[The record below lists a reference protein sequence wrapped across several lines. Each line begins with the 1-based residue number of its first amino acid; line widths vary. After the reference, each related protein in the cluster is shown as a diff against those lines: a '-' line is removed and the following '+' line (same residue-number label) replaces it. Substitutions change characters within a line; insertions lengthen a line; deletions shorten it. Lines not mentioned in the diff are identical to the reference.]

1 VSVLDRPAHGVLRAL
16 GVKKSFFRASL

>member
-16 GVKKSFFRASL
+16 GVKKSFSRASL